1 MSYLF
6 GLWAKRFIDWHVL
19 WCLLQPLAS
28 SVKMSRSWVHHLHD
42 RLDAMCQSFQRH
54 DDNRAV
60 QTGFLRTLK
69 MWWSKHD
76 STVNR
81 TRHLVIPIIVGSFIA
96 SVLIDDVKGKVFPFL
111 LRMKLIYI
119 INCIR
124 SCHSPSPHTIFS
136 VVMVSLLIF
145 FFFRVFW
152 SP

>member
-1 MSYLF
+1 
-6 GLWAKRFIDWHVL
+6 
-19 WCLLQPLAS
+19 
-28 SVKMSRSWVHHLHD
+28 
-42 RLDAMCQSFQRH
+42 
-54 DDNRAV
+54 
-60 QTGFLRTLK
+60 

-145 FFFRVFW
+145 FVFFRVF
-152 SP
+152 